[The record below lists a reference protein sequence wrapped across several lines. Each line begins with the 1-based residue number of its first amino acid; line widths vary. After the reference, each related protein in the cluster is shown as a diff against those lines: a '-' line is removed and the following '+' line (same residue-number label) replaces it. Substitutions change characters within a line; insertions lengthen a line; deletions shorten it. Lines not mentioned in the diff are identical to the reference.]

1 MKTEFIGF
9 LADPMEEARMA
20 EDREK
25 KQRERRY
32 LCRQR
37 ALGISILISGII
49 APYITDD
56 SAAIALIF
64 IVMGLILICTKSKII
79 TDEDDE

>member
-25 KQRERRY
+25 KQREQRY
-32 LCRQR
+32 LYRQR
-37 ALGISILISGII
+37 VLGISILVSGII
-49 APYITDD
+49 APYIADD